1 MEDVCVDKQLPT
13 VGHSS
18 ALPAVCVYLEMRLGA
33 SRYPSE
39 VPAHSHNRAARGLTT
54 REEHVRA
61 LAESFKEKVRKHVA
75 GTVTMLLFGSRS
87 FGVNLDFP
95 YSVILSHVT
104 CNGLIFEHT
113 IFKVKI

>member
-1 MEDVCVDKQLPT
+1 MLAVTLQKFQPTATTEQLVDLQQGKST
-13 VGHSS
+13 F
-18 ALPAVCVYLEMRLGA
+18 ALSLILV
-33 SRYPSE
+33 
-39 VPAHSHNRAARGLTT
+39 
-54 REEHVRA
+54 
-61 LAESFKEKVRKHVA
+61 ESFKEKVHKHVA